1 MANPKPTFGPKKDQA
16 VRPGLHNY
24 FPRSYQLKVLA
35 DLDSGLKRAVC
46 VWHRRAG
53 KDKTFLN
60 YTISQ
65 MMKRVGVY
73 YHLFPTYGQGKRTI
87 WDGIG
92 SDGQA
97 FLSHFPEPLIKAKNE
112 TEMQIQL
119 KNGSIWQVIGT
130 DRNLDNLVGPNPV
143 GCVFSEYS
151 IQDPRAWTLLRP
163 ILREN
168 GGWAIFIYTPR
179 GQNHGWDLFKVAEQN
194 PNEWSCSFLTVDDTR
209 RDSPIDRTESDKPWN
224 VGHEYGG
231 PVVTPADIEQEK
243 REGMSDDMIA
253 QEYYCSF
260 QGSLTGAYYLK
271 DINDADKAGRIK
283 DVPWDPTIPVYTFW
297 DLGYDDSTSIWFAQ
311 SHGYELGFIDYEEGS
326 QQGLPYYA
334 KILQEKPYTYGEHVF
349 PHDIEVHDYGSG
361 NTRKSIAESLGI
373 DPITVAPKLSLGE
386 GINAVRAWL
395 PRAFFDK
402 EKCGRGLD
410 CLRNYRHE
418 YDEEKK
424 IFKDKPDHNWAS
436 HGADALR
443 TGAVGF
449 QYVGSQQPLKILTN
463 LERGSSSQSHNRFDN
478 VRVLS
483 NVRD

>member
-1 MANPKPTFGPKKDQA
+1 MKKPAGDPKAKRRLPSKSAFIVRRNGERI
-16 VRPGLHNY
+16 RPGLHNY
-24 FPRSYQLKVLA
+24 FPRSYQLAPLA
-35 DLDSGLKRAVC
+35 ALDSGIKRAVC

-60 YTISQ
+60 YTISE
-65 MMKRVGVY
+65 MTKRVGVY

-92 SDGQA
+92 SDGKP
-97 FLSHFPEPLIKAKNE
+97 FLSHFPEQLVKQKNE
-112 TEMQIQL
+112 TEMQVQL
-119 KNGSIWQVIGT
+119 KNGSIWQVVGT

-179 GQNHGWDLFKVAEQN
+179 GQNHGWDLYKMAKENPDWYCDLLTIAETN
-194 PNEWSCSFLTVDDTR
+194 
-209 RDSPIDRTESDKPWN
+209 RDAPGEK
-224 VGHEYGG
+224 GG
-231 PVVTPADIEQEK
+231 PVLTEADIEAEK
-243 REGMSDDMIA
+243 REGMSEDMIA

-260 QGSLTGAYYLK
+260 QGSLSGAYYLK
-271 DINDADKAGRIK
+271 DINDAEAAGRIK
-283 DVPWDPTIPVYTFW
+283 DVPWDPTIPVVTFW

-311 SHGYELGFIDYEEGS
+311 SHGFELGFIDYEEGS
-326 QQGLPYYA
+326 QRGLPYYA
-334 KILQEKPYTYGEHVF
+334 KMLQEKPYTYGEHVF
-349 PHDIEVHDYGSG
+349 PHDVEVHDYGSG

-373 DPITVAPKLSLGE
+373 DPITVAPKLSLNE

-395 PRAFFDK
+395 PRAYFDR

-410 CLRNYRHE
+410 CMRNYRHE
-418 YDEEKK
+418 WDEEKK

-443 TGAVGF
+443 TGAMGF
-449 QYVGSQQPLKILTN
+449 RYSGLDMPIRVLTN
-463 LERGSSSQSHNRFDN
+463 LSHESNTGSN
-478 VRVLS
+478 VRVLTNLARS
-483 NVRD
+483 